1 MFDSE
6 DDDEDNF
13 EEGGDEGER
22 QPTIDLA
29 TALPVPLERR
39 RLPDDPELAPDAA
52 IIGAYLEGRLIAR
65 SVAPPDWGPEDDR
78 GLFDQPRH
86 LHYRGRDG
94 EGGTLYAELGALIP
108 AADLPREPWQ
118 GEPEEGTPP
127 ALVLLG
133 VVVRLAQDRTQD
145 DLARE
150 CLDHFAA
157 IVGGGA
163 EPVAD
168 RVLRSL

>member
-6 DDDEDNF
+6 D
-13 EEGGDEGER
+13 EEEPFAEGEGEEAP
-22 QPTIDLA
+22 PTIDLA
-29 TALPVPLERR
+29 TALPVPIERQ

-52 IIGAYLEGRLIAR
+52 IVGAYLEGRLIAR
-65 SVAPPDWGPEDDR
+65 SVAPPEWTPEDDH
-78 GLFDQPRH
+78 GLFDVPRH
-86 LHYRGRDG
+86 LHYRGREG

-108 AADLPREPWQ
+108 ARDLPREPWQ

-133 VVVRLAQDRTQD
+133 VVVRLAQDRKQP

>member
-1 MFDSE
+1 MFE
-6 DDDEDNF
+6 DDEPEDEQ
-13 EEGGDEGER
+13 E
-22 QPTIDLA
+22 QVPTLDLA
-29 TALPVPLERR
+29 TALPIPIERR
-39 RLPDDPELAPDAA
+39 RLPDDPDLAPDQAVV
-52 IIGAYLEGRLIAR
+52 GAFLEGRLIAR
-65 SVAPPDWGPEDDR
+65 SVAPPDWTPEDDR
-78 GLFDQPRH
+78 GLFDVPRQ
-86 LHYRGRDG
+86 LHYRGKDA

-118 GEPEEGTPP
+118 PEPDETAPP

-133 VVVRLAQDRTQD
+133 VVVRLAQDRRQE
-145 DLARE
+145 DLAHE

-168 RVLRSL
+168 RVLKSL